1 MTAIIENL
9 PVTLA
14 ILFVIIMISVIWKD
28 ERNNDY
34 D

>member
-1 MTAIIENL
+1 MTAIVENL

-28 ERNNDY
+28 ERTHD

>member
-1 MTAIIENL
+1 MTAIVENL
-9 PVTLA
+9 PITLA
-14 ILFVIIMISVIWKD
+14 ILFIIIMISAIWKD